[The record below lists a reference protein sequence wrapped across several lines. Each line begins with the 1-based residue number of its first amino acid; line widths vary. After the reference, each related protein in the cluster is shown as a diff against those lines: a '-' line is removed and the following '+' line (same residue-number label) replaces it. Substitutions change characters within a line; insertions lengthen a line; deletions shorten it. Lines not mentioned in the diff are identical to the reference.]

1 MGYAIVG
8 RRFNTWQDLLEWALK
23 YKSVKLEIKKP
34 KPHGFEIRLKSCDM
48 REGESLLVV
57 AYPDSVKPEQAVK
70 DSLPKIMQLLGIDY
84 I

>member
-8 RRFNTWQDLLEWALK
+8 RRFNTWQELLEYSLK
-23 YKSVKLEIKKP
+23 LKSAKLQIKKP
-34 KPHGFEIRLKSCDM
+34 KAHGFEVRIHVPHYVDKDIYIQGYSDQW
-48 REGESLLVV
+48 
-57 AYPDSVKPEQAVK
+57 KPEEAVK